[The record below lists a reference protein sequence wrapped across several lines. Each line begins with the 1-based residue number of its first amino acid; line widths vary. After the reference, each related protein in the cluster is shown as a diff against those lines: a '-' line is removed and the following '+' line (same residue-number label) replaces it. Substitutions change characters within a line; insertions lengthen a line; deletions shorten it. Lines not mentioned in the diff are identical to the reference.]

1 MLVLVMSYKKNG
13 KWNPT
18 YNYSKKRFTQMGYT
32 VKPIEGYNL
41 KEHPEIKPNQVV
53 YLNLKDK
60 VLPYLKENLNNEHGV
75 LVAEDDAYI
84 SDILTPEFLKNK
96 LKKNG
101 YKNKIIRIGY
111 QKVLKQNKK
120 KRYPRGYFCVGN
132 QLIWF
137 PTSQIS
143 RLESELNKQRPQHLN
158 GFLSINM
165 KLNIKLLD
173 HAKQIHQG
181 EKYVNEIEH
190 VSATTK
196 KVRKGMKLTK
206 KVMKG
211 LNLTK
216 INKKS
221 LIKRNH
227 LKRKQR

>member
-1 MLVLVMSYKKNG
+1 MLVLIMSYKKNG
-13 KWNPT
+13 QWNPT
-18 YNYSKKRFTQMGYT
+18 FNYSKKRFEQMGYT

-41 KEHPEIKPNQVV
+41 KENSEIKPNQVV

-60 VLPYLKENLNNEHGV
+60 VLPYLKEELGNELGV

-84 SDILTPEFLKNK
+84 SDILTPEFLENK
-96 LKKNG
+96 LKNNG
-101 YKNKIIRIGY
+101 YKNRIIRIGY
-111 QKVLKQNKK
+111 QKVLKQKK
-120 KRYPRGYFCVGN
+120 KNIYPRGYFCVGN

-137 PTSQIS
+137 PTSQVS
-143 RLESELNKQRPQHLN
+143 KLESELNRQRPQHLN
-158 GFLSINM
+158 GFLSKNV

-173 HAKQIHQG
+173 HAKQIYQG

-196 KVRKGMKLTK
+196 QIRKGMKLTK
-206 KVMKG
+206 KLMKG

-216 INKKS
+216 KIKKS